1 MKSSWWLSAAFVL
14 GVAAIAVAQIGGAPA
29 AAPPREVRL
38 LVGDQFLLEPGF
50 AVGDIAVADPKIA
63 DYRVRPGRVAILLL
77 GVGSG
82 RTRLILW
89 HQDNKTR
96 DEFNLV
102 VETREEAQ
110 AEAKLRALLRDF
122 PSVKV
127 ERVGG
132 ALVVSG
138 VVSAEDDLALIE
150 RMAASAK
157 AESFVR
163 YTPPVGT
170 PALGGAL
177 PPPGPRS
184 ATAAPPVGTP
194 ALGGALPP
202 PGPRSA
208 TAAPPG
214 TPGAAALPGA
224 FEIEYE
230 VQVLEA
236 SITFGSNSYE
246 TGIEPSGRVL
256 YTTKVRTT
264 VGGNV
269 ELFVPGKSLASKDIK
284 ISPKELETG
293 GIRLTLTPFEFEEQQ
308 LSTRILVETNL
319 PIKSPAYVPGGWR
332 RARWESANEI
342 TAPFSVAGAELLVVP
357 ELLTGGSRLS
367 KISSVG
373 RTLGGL
379 PGVSSI
385 PGGQYAGSVPYY
397 DKNRKT
403 HLLALFRA
411 RVVAGR

>member
-163 YTPPVGT
+163 YT
-170 PALGGAL
+170 
-177 PPPGPRS
+177 
-184 ATAAPPVGTP
+184 PPVGTP